1 MPAAT
6 PPPFF
11 RLLTALPALAAV
23 LTLAGPNPAQD
34 TKTVAYPQRDL
45 LSPFRNPTEVYAP
58 PDRLFALL
66 RRMRTLAESGQY
78 PVVFDDQGRET
89 VDAEAW
95 RDAKSQV
102 DELGIDAATLAVIL
116 RTSKNADDRT
126 TAFYATFFCKQANY
140 LIDLLCHI
148 PGEPE
153 RRIRERALPLA
164 IAWLQRN
171 LGKKFGDLDAEHQKA
186 LTLALPQPGSPAAK
200 AAGITRLP
208 QADDLLYADS
218 LRLYPFFQLLD
229 LDEPIDQA
237 QGLWF
242 LKEMFRIR
250 KDLALRHCEPALPR
264 IRQLLVGDDRRVR
277 EQAIGLLAAIGPAN
291 LREAGVDEPAPAL
304 LEWAEQAARALFPPI
319 RNLNDAVV
327 QLHPSPERDAVLAA
341 LQQALSGDTVGEASH
356 GRTKDGVNYRG
367 FLLRNVPAAL
377 RVLAIPAGAVIT
389 TVNGV
394 GVSDARSVLRVG
406 EQQLRAQ
413 GHPRQLFVEYV
424 LDGSARAIEYRIM

>member
-1 MPAAT
+1 MPAAKPHLFSWLPT
-6 PPPFF
+6 VLP
-11 RLLTALPALAAV
+11 LLVAATLAEPLAAQATQIV
-23 LTLAGPNPAQD
+23 G
-34 TKTVAYPQRDL
+34 YPERDL

-66 RRMRTLAESGQY
+66 RRMRSLAESGQH
-78 PVVFDDQGRET
+78 PVAFDAEGRQT
-89 VDAEAW
+89 VDHDGW
-95 RDAKSQV
+95 RDARTQV
-102 DELGIDAATLAVIL
+102 DELGIDAATLAVIV
-116 RTSKNADDRT
+116 RTSKNADDRA
-126 TAFYATFFCKQANY
+126 TAFYAAPFCKQPNY
-140 LIDLLCHI
+140 VIDLLCHI

-153 RRIRERALPLA
+153 RRIRERAMPLA
-164 IAWLQRN
+164 IAWLQQN

-186 LTLALPQPGSPAAK
+186 LVLAMPQPGSPAAR

-208 QADDLLYADS
+208 RADDLLYVDS

-229 LDEPIDQA
+229 LDPPIDQA

-242 LKEMFRIR
+242 LKEMFLIR
-250 KDLALRHCEPALPR
+250 PDLALRYCEPALPR
-264 IRQLLVGDDRRVR
+264 IRQLLVGDDRSVR
-277 EQAIGLLAAIGPAN
+277 EQAIGLLAAIGPKD
-291 LREAGVDEPAPAL
+291 LREARADEPAPNL
-304 LEWAEQAARALFPPI
+304 LDWSEKAARNLFPPI

-327 QLHPSPERDAVLAA
+327 QLHPSPERDALLAA

-356 GRTKDGVNYRG
+356 GRTKDGANYRG
-367 FLLRNVPAAL
+367 FLLRNVPEPL
-377 RVLAIPAGAVIT
+377 RVLAIPVGAVIT

-424 LDGSARAIEYRIM
+424 LDGAARAIEYRIM